1 MGKIKNW
8 EHISKTLEIFF
19 TDILEKFQGKYNT
32 PETRRKLKNKFDN
45 VCDFFKEGGLID
57 DFSVCCDET
66 NNAPYTID
74 MGLGVVD
81 TSILYE
87 GMRFTIQSII
97 SYHNGHITTTTNC
110 SGQYEEL
117 QNLDRF
123 DKLEEILDENN
134 K

>member
-1 MGKIKNW
+1 MGKINNW
-8 EHISKTLEIFF
+8 ERVSKTLQMFF
-19 TDILEKFQGKYNT
+19 SDILMNFQGKYNT
-32 PETRRKLKNKFDN
+32 PETRRELKNRFETICK
-45 VCDFFKEGGLID
+45 FFKEGELID
-57 DFSVCCDET
+57 GFSVCCDET

-87 GMRFTIQSII
+87 GCSFGFS
-97 SYHNGHITTTTNC
+97 NGYVGVTSNYI
-110 SGQYEEL
+110 GDLEKL

-123 DKLEEILDENN
+123 EKLEEILDEN